1 MALPVML
8 LLAVVMTGTAF
19 LSGIFGM
26 AGGLVLV
33 GVLLALLPLPEAM
46 ALHAVTQMASN
57 GWRGLLWRRHV
68 VWRPVLWVVAGYALA
83 MLAWS
88 LVRWVPDKPL
98 ALIALGGTPF
108 LTQLLPENL
117 RPDPRRPA
125 QGILYGAACMSLLLL
140 TGVSGP
146 LLDRFFLGGGLD
158 RRQIIATKAACQLA
172 EHGMKLVYFSRLV
185 DQAAGVEPLVAV
197 MAVACSMLGTTLA
210 RRVLEAMSDAQ
221 YRSWTGR
228 LIAGISG
235 SYLAYGGWLLM
246 AAP

>member
-1 MALPVML
+1 MPPTTLL
-8 LLAVVMTGTAF
+8 LLACVMVFTAL

-57 GWRGLLWRRHV
+57 GWRGILWRRHV
-68 VWRPVLWVVAGYALA
+68 AWRPVAWVLAGYAVA
-83 MLAWS
+83 MLGWS

-108 LTQLLPENL
+108 LAQAMPEGM
-117 RPDPRRPA
+117 RPDPDRPA
-125 QGILYGAACMSLLLL
+125 QALGYGAACMSLLLL

-158 RRQIIATKAACQLA
+158 RRAIVATKAACQLA
-172 EHGMKLVYFSRLV
+172 GHGLKLLYFG
-185 DQAAGVEPLVAV
+185 ALVADAGTV
-197 MAVACSMLGTTLA
+197 APGVAAMAVACSMLGTTLA

-221 YRSWTGR
+221 YRRWTGR
-228 LIAGISG
+228 LIATVSG
-235 SYLAYGGWLLM
+235 GYLAYGGWLLLV
-246 AAP
+246 P

>member
-57 GWRGLLWRRHV
+57 GWRGLLWRKHV

-88 LVRWVPDKPL
+88 LVRWVP
-98 ALIALGGTPF
+98 G
-108 LTQLLPENL
+108 
-117 RPDPRRPA
+117 
-125 QGILYGAACMSLLLL
+125 
-140 TGVSGP
+140 
-146 LLDRFFLGGGLD
+146 
-158 RRQIIATKAACQLA
+158 
-172 EHGMKLVYFSRLV
+172 
-185 DQAAGVEPLVAV
+185 
-197 MAVACSMLGTTLA
+197 
-210 RRVLEAMSDAQ
+210 
-221 YRSWTGR
+221 
-228 LIAGISG
+228 
-235 SYLAYGGWLLM
+235 
-246 AAP
+246 